1 MQFLR
6 LRVKTVWRSKKI
18 RGIISLL
25 LLFILMPIFLYACFS
40 DLPNQSSEQRQGT
53 LLVWYPEEGN
63 LTEVV
68 GLGLQ
73 EFEKLNPQVTIL
85 EQAITID
92 EIPERFFKQSQSGLG
107 ASVILIFSRNIPRL
121 VSQGVLEEI
130 DQNNLDLS
138 IYYPPTLKQVSY
150 QGKIYG
156 IPLGSRTNVLCYN
169 QKKLQVSPDPLL
181 KQPPTS
187 LGGLV
192 ERARKGYSVG
202 MVSSFEDTFWG
213 MAIFGGYLW
222 DDQGRLQPRLDGW
235 AKWLEWLKFASSQP
249 NFILN
254 RQRELLHDAFA
265 RGRLTYYVCNSV
277 EIADLKNSLQDDLR
291 VALLPQETQG
301 KAAPILYTR
310 VMVFNR
316 NNSDNENS
324 LGLALGKFLSNP
336 EQQLQAIIQTES
348 FIPTNRRVQIEGK
361 LLPIESVLL
370 QQSQNAVAVPLDD
383 WEKLNKIL
391 EEGEFWYERAIAG
404 EISSSAAAQKLT
416 LYIQSGLDQE
426 VRKIN

>member
-1 MQFLR
+1 MQPLR
-6 LRVKTVWRSKKI
+6 LRVTTAWRSKKA
-18 RGIISLL
+18 RRIISLL

-40 DLPNQSSEQRQGT
+40 DLPNQSSEQLQGT

-107 ASVILIFSRNIPRL
+107 ASVILIFSRNIPGL

-130 DQNNLDLS
+130 DRKNLDLS
-138 IYYPPTLKQVSY
+138 IYNPPTLKQVSY

-169 QKKLQVSPDPLL
+169 QRKLQVSPDPLL
-181 KQPPTS
+181 KQPPSS
-187 LGGLV
+187 LEGLV

-265 RGRLTYYVCNSV
+265 RGRLTYYVCNSI

-291 VALLPQETQG
+291 VALLPQENQG

-324 LGLALGKFLSNP
+324 LGLALGKFLTNP
-336 EQQLQAIIQTES
+336 EQQLQAITQTES
-348 FIPTNRRVQIEGK
+348 FIPTNRRVQIEGN

-404 EISSSAAAQKLT
+404 EISSSAAVQQLT
-416 LYIQSGLDQE
+416 LYIQSDLDRE
-426 VRKIN
+426 VRTIN

>member
-40 DLPNQSSEQRQGT
+40 DLPNQSSEQLQGT

-169 QKKLQVSPDPLL
+169 QKKLQVSPDPAL

-202 MVSSFEDTFWG
+202 IVSSFEDTFWG

-265 RGRLTYYVCNSV
+265 RGRLTYYVCNSI

-324 LGLALGKFLSNP
+324 LGLALGKFLTNP

-348 FIPTNRRVQIEGK
+348 FIPTNRRVQIEGN
-361 LLPIESVLL
+361 LLPLESVLL

>member
-1 MQFLR
+1 MQSLM
-6 LRVKTVWRSKKI
+6 LRVKTAWRSKKLS
-18 RGIISLL
+18 RIISLL

-63 LTEVV
+63 LTKLL

-73 EFEKLNPQVTIL
+73 EFRKLNPQVTIL
-85 EQAITID
+85 EQAIPID

-121 VSQGVLEEI
+121 VSEGILEEI
-130 DQNNLDLS
+130 DQKNLDLS

-156 IPLGSRTNVLCYN
+156 IPLGSRTRVLCYN
-169 QKKLQVSPDPLL
+169 QKKLQVSTDPLL

-187 LGGLV
+187 LEGLV

-222 DDQGRLQPRLDGW
+222 DDQGSLQPRLDGW

-254 RQRELLHDAFA
+254 RQRELLHHAFA
-265 RGRLTYYVCNSV
+265 RGQLTYYVCNSI

-316 NNSDNENS
+316 NNSDNENR
-324 LGLALGKFLSNP
+324 LGLALGKFLTNP
-336 EQQLQAIIQTES
+336 EQQLQAITQTES

-416 LYIQSGLDQE
+416 LYIQSDLDQ
-426 VRKIN
+426 

>member
-1 MQFLR
+1 MCRQPLIAGVN
-6 LRVKTVWRSKKI
+6 LTV
-18 RGIISLL
+18 
-25 LLFILMPIFLYACFS
+25 
-40 DLPNQSSEQRQGT
+40 

-73 EFEKLNPQVTIL
+73 EFEKLNSQVTIL
-85 EQAITID
+85 EQAIPVD

-169 QKKLQVSPDPLL
+169 QKKLQVSPDPAL

-202 MVSSFEDTFWG
+202 IVSSFEDTFWG

-265 RGRLTYYVCNSV
+265 GGRLTYYVCNSI
-277 EIADLKNSLQDDLR
+277 EIADNALVAAALLSNRYISDRFLPDKAIDLVDEAAAKLKMEITSKPEELDEIDRKILQLEMEKLSLQREYDPASRERL
-291 VALLPQETQG
+291 
-301 KAAPILYTR
+301 
-310 VMVFNR
+310 
-316 NNSDNENS
+316 
-324 LGLALGKFLSNP
+324 
-336 EQQLQAIIQTES
+336 
-348 FIPTNRRVQIEGK
+348 
-361 LLPIESVLL
+361 
-370 QQSQNAVAVPLDD
+370 
-383 WEKLNKIL
+383 EKLEKELANLK
-391 EEGEFWYERAIAG
+391 EE
-404 EISSSAAAQKLT
+404 
-416 LYIQSGLDQE
+416 QSGLNAQWQGEKEIIDK
-426 VRKIN
+426 VRGVKEAIEQVNLEIQQAERDYDYYL

>member
-1 MQFLR
+1 MQSLM
-6 LRVKTVWRSKKI
+6 LRVKTAWRSKKAKM
-18 RGIISLL
+18 IISLL

-40 DLPNQSSEQRQGT
+40 DLPNQSSEQQQGT
-53 LLVWYPEEGN
+53 LLVWYPEEGD

-85 EQAITID
+85 EQAISID

-130 DQNNLDLS
+130 DRKNLDLS
-138 IYYPPTLKQVSY
+138 IYNPPTLKQVSY

-156 IPLGSRTNVLCYN
+156 IPLGSRTRVLCYN

-181 KQPPTS
+181 KQPPTT
-187 LGGLV
+187 LAGLV

-202 MVSSFEDTFWG
+202 IVSSFEDTFWG
-213 MAIFGGYLW
+213 MAIFGSYLW

-265 RGRLTYYVCNSV
+265 RGRLTYYVCNSI

-324 LGLALGKFLSNP
+324 LGLALGKFLTNP

-348 FIPTNRRVQIEGK
+348 FIPTNRRVQIEGN

-370 QQSQNAVAVPLDD
+370 QQSHNAVAVPLDD

-404 EISSSAAAQKLT
+404 EISSSTAAQKLT

>member
-1 MQFLR
+1 MQPLR
-6 LRVKTVWRSKKI
+6 LRVTTAWRSKKA
-18 RGIISLL
+18 RRIISLL

-40 DLPNQSSEQRQGT
+40 DLPNQSSEQLQGT

-85 EQAITID
+85 EQAIPVD
-92 EIPERFFKQSQSGLG
+92 EIPERFLKQSQSGLG
-107 ASVILIFSRNIPRL
+107 ASVILIFSRNIPGL

-130 DQNNLDLS
+130 DRKNLDLS
-138 IYYPPTLKQVSY
+138 IYNPPTLKQVSY

-169 QKKLQVSPDPLL
+169 QRKLQVSPDPLL
-181 KQPPTS
+181 KQPPSS
-187 LGGLV
+187 LEGLV

-265 RGRLTYYVCNSV
+265 RGRLTYYVCNSI

-291 VALLPQETQG
+291 VALLPQENQG

-324 LGLALGKFLSNP
+324 LGLALGKFLTNP
-336 EQQLQAIIQTES
+336 EQQLQAITQTES
-348 FIPTNRRVQIEGK
+348 FIPTNRRVQIERN

-391 EEGEFWYERAIAG
+391 EEGEFWYQRAIAG
-404 EISSSAAAQKLT
+404 EISSSAAVQQLT
-416 LYIQSGLDQE
+416 LYIQSDLDRE
-426 VRKIN
+426 VRTIN

>member
-1 MQFLR
+1 MQSLR
-6 LRVKTVWRSKKI
+6 LRVKTAWRSKKI
-18 RGIISLL
+18 SRIISFL

-63 LTEVV
+63 LTKLV
-68 GLGLQ
+68 GLGFQ

-85 EQAITID
+85 EQAIPID

-121 VSQGVLEEI
+121 VSEGVLGEI
-130 DQNNLDLS
+130 DRKNLDLS
-138 IYYPPTLKQVSY
+138 IYNPPTLKQVSY

-156 IPLGSRTNVLCYN
+156 IPLGSRTRVLCYN
-169 QKKLQVSPDPLL
+169 QKKLQVSTDPLL

-187 LGGLV
+187 LEGLV

-202 MVSSFEDTFWG
+202 IVSSFEDTFWG
-213 MAIFGGYLW
+213 MAIFGSYLW

-254 RQRELLHDAFA
+254 RQRELLHEAFA
-265 RGRLTYYVCNSV
+265 RGRLTYYVCNSI

-291 VALLPQETQG
+291 VALLPQDTQG

-316 NNSDNENS
+316 NNSDNENR
-324 LGLALGKFLSNP
+324 LGLALGKFLTNP

-348 FIPTNRRVQIEGK
+348 FIPTNRRVQIEGN

-370 QQSQNAVAVPLDD
+370 QQSHNAVAVPLDD

-404 EISSSAAAQKLT
+404 EISSSTAAHQLT

-426 VRKIN
+426 VKEMN

>member
-1 MQFLR
+1 
-6 LRVKTVWRSKKI
+6 
-18 RGIISLL
+18 
-25 LLFILMPIFLYACFS
+25 MPIFLYACFS

-324 LGLALGKFLSNP
+324 LGLALGKFLTNP

-348 FIPTNRRVQIEGK
+348 FIPTNRRVQIEGN

-404 EISSSAAAQKLT
+404 EISSSTAAQKLT

>member
-1 MQFLR
+1 
-6 LRVKTVWRSKKI
+6 
-18 RGIISLL
+18 
-25 LLFILMPIFLYACFS
+25 Y
-40 DLPNQSSEQRQGT
+40 N
-53 LLVWYPEEGN
+53 
-63 LTEVV
+63 
-68 GLGLQ
+68 
-73 EFEKLNPQVTIL
+73 
-85 EQAITID
+85 
-92 EIPERFFKQSQSGLG
+92 
-107 ASVILIFSRNIPRL
+107 
-121 VSQGVLEEI
+121 
-130 DQNNLDLS
+130 
-138 IYYPPTLKQVSY
+138 PPTLKQVSY

-156 IPLGSRTNVLCYN
+156 IPLGSRTRVLCYN
-169 QKKLQVSPDPLL
+169 QKKLQVSTDPLL

-187 LGGLV
+187 LEGLV

-254 RQRELLHDAFA
+254 RQREFLHDAFA
-265 RGRLTYYVCNSV
+265 RGRLTYYVCNSI

-316 NNSDNENS
+316 NNSDNENR
-324 LGLALGKFLSNP
+324 LGLALGKFLTNP

-348 FIPTNRRVQIEGK
+348 FIPTNRRVQIEGN

-383 WEKLNKIL
+383 WEKLNQIL
-391 EEGEFWYERAIAG
+391 EQGEFWYERAIAG
-404 EISSSAAAQKLT
+404 EISSSTAAHQLT

-426 VRKIN
+426 VKKMN

>member
-1 MQFLR
+1 M
-6 LRVKTVWRSKKI
+6 LRVKTAWRSKKAKM
-18 RGIISLL
+18 IISLL

-40 DLPNQSSEQRQGT
+40 DLPNQSSEQQQGT
-53 LLVWYPEEGN
+53 LLVWYPEEGD

-85 EQAITID
+85 EQAISID

-130 DQNNLDLS
+130 DRKNLDLS
-138 IYYPPTLKQVSY
+138 IYNPPTLKQVSY

-156 IPLGSRTNVLCYN
+156 IPLGSRTRVLCYN

-187 LGGLV
+187 LEGLV

-202 MVSSFEDTFWG
+202 IVSSFEDTFWG
-213 MAIFGGYLW
+213 MAIFGSYLW

-265 RGRLTYYVCNSV
+265 RGRLTYYVCNSI

-324 LGLALGKFLSNP
+324 LGLALGKFLTNP

-348 FIPTNRRVQIEGK
+348 FIPTNRRVQIEGN

-370 QQSQNAVAVPLDD
+370 QQSHNAVAVPLDD

-404 EISSSAAAQKLT
+404 EISSSTAAQKLT

>member
-1 MQFLR
+1 MKSLM
-6 LRVKTVWRSKKI
+6 LRVKTAWRSKKI

-40 DLPNQSSEQRQGT
+40 DLPTQSSEQLQGT
-53 LLVWYPEEGN
+53 LLVWYPEERN
-63 LTEVV
+63 LTEVL

-85 EQAITID
+85 EQAIPVD
-92 EIPERFFKQSQSGLG
+92 EIPELLFKQSQSGLG

-121 VSQGVLEEI
+121 VSQGVLGEI

-187 LGGLV
+187 LEGLV

-222 DDQGRLQPRLDGW
+222 DDQGSLQPRLYGW

-265 RGRLTYYVCNSV
+265 RGRLTYYVCSSI

-316 NNSDNENS
+316 NNSDNENR
-324 LGLALGKFLSNP
+324 LGLALGKFLTNP
-336 EQQLQAIIQTES
+336 EQQLQAITQTES

-361 LLPIESVLL
+361 LLPTESVLL
-370 QQSQNAVAVPLDD
+370 QQSQNVVAVPLDD

-391 EEGEFWYERAIAG
+391 EQGEFWYERAIAG
-404 EISSSAAAQKLT
+404 EISSSAAAEKLT

-426 VRKIN
+426 VGKIN

>member
-6 LRVKTVWRSKKI
+6 LKVKTAWGSKKI
-18 RGIISLL
+18 RRIISLL

-40 DLPNQSSEQRQGT
+40 YLPTQSSEQLQGT
-53 LLVWYPEEGN
+53 LSVWYPEERN
-63 LTEVV
+63 LTEVL

-85 EQAITID
+85 EQAIPVD
-92 EIPERFFKQSQSGLG
+92 EIPELLFKQSQSGLG

-121 VSQGVLEEI
+121 VSQGVLKEI

-187 LGGLV
+187 LEGLV

-222 DDQGRLQPRLDGW
+222 DDQGSLQPRLYGW

-265 RGRLTYYVCNSV
+265 RGRLTYYVCSSI

-324 LGLALGKFLSNP
+324 LGLALGKFLTNP

-348 FIPTNRRVQIEGK
+348 FIPTNRRVQIEGN

-370 QQSQNAVAVPLDD
+370 QQSHNAVAVPLDD

-416 LYIQSGLDQE
+416 LYIQSDLDQ
-426 VRKIN
+426 

>member
-6 LRVKTVWRSKKI
+6 LRVKTAWRSKKI

-40 DLPNQSSEQRQGT
+40 DLPNQSSEQLQGT

-73 EFEKLNPQVTIL
+73 EFEKLNSQVTIL
-85 EQAITID
+85 EQAIPVD

-202 MVSSFEDTFWG
+202 IVSSFEDTFWG

-336 EQQLQAIIQTES
+336 EQQLQAITQTES
-348 FIPTNRRVQIEGK
+348 FIPTNRQVQIEGK

-370 QQSQNAVAVPLDD
+370 QQSQNVVAVPLND
-383 WEKLNKIL
+383 WEKFNKIL
-391 EEGEFWYERAIAG
+391 EEGEFWYERAIDG

-416 LYIQSGLDQE
+416 LYIQSGLDQ
-426 VRKIN
+426 

>member
-1 MQFLR
+1 
-6 LRVKTVWRSKKI
+6 V
-18 RGIISLL
+18 GI
-25 LLFILMPIFLYACFS
+25 
-40 DLPNQSSEQRQGT
+40 
-53 LLVWYPEEGN
+53 
-63 LTEVV
+63 
-68 GLGLQ
+68 
-73 EFEKLNPQVTIL
+73 
-85 EQAITID
+85 
-92 EIPERFFKQSQSGLG
+92 
-107 ASVILIFSRNIPRL
+107 
-121 VSQGVLEEI
+121 
-130 DQNNLDLS
+130 
-138 IYYPPTLKQVSY
+138 
-150 QGKIYG
+150 
-156 IPLGSRTNVLCYN
+156 
-169 QKKLQVSPDPLL
+169 
-181 KQPPTS
+181 
-187 LGGLV
+187 
-192 ERARKGYSVG
+192 
-202 MVSSFEDTFWG
+202 VSSFEDTFWG
-213 MAIFGGYLW
+213 MAIFGSYLW

-254 RQRELLHDAFA
+254 RQRELLHNAFA
-265 RGRLTYYVCNSV
+265 RGRLTYYVCNSI

-324 LGLALGKFLSNP
+324 LGLALGKFLTNP

-348 FIPTNRRVQIEGK
+348 FIPTNRRVQIEGN

-370 QQSQNAVAVPLDD
+370 QQSHNAVAVPLDD

-404 EISSSAAAQKLT
+404 EISSSTAAQKLT

>member
-1 MQFLR
+1 MQSLM
-6 LRVKTVWRSKKI
+6 LRVKTAWRSKKAKM
-18 RGIISLL
+18 IISLL

-40 DLPNQSSEQRQGT
+40 DLPNQSSEQQQGT
-53 LLVWYPEEGN
+53 LLVWYPEEGD

-85 EQAITID
+85 EQAISID

-130 DQNNLDLS
+130 DRKNLDLS
-138 IYYPPTLKQVSY
+138 IYNPPTLKQVSY

-156 IPLGSRTNVLCYN
+156 IPLGSRTRVLCYN

-187 LGGLV
+187 LEGLV

-202 MVSSFEDTFWG
+202 IVSSFEDTFWG
-213 MAIFGGYLW
+213 MAIFGSYLW

-265 RGRLTYYVCNSV
+265 RGRLTYYVCNSI

-324 LGLALGKFLSNP
+324 LGLALGKFLTNP

-348 FIPTNRRVQIEGK
+348 FIPTNRRVQIEGN

-370 QQSQNAVAVPLDD
+370 QQSHNAVAVPLDD

-404 EISSSAAAQKLT
+404 EISSSTAAQKLT

>member
-1 MQFLR
+1 MPSLM
-6 LRVKTVWRSKKI
+6 LRVKTAWRSKKA
-18 RGIISLL
+18 RTIISLL

-40 DLPNQSSEQRQGT
+40 DLPNQSSEQQQGT
-53 LLVWYPEEGN
+53 LLIWYPEEGN
-63 LTEVV
+63 LTKLV
-68 GLGLQ
+68 GVGFQ

-85 EQAITID
+85 QQAIPID
-92 EIPERFFKQSQSGLG
+92 EEIPERFFKQSQSGLG

-121 VSQGVLEEI
+121 VSEGVLGEI
-130 DQNNLDLS
+130 DQKNLDLS
-138 IYYPPTLKQVSY
+138 IYNPPTLKQVSY

-156 IPLGSRTNVLCYN
+156 IPLGSRTRVLCYN
-169 QKKLQVSPDPLL
+169 QKKLQVSTDPLL

-187 LGGLV
+187 LEGLV

-254 RQRELLHDAFA
+254 RQRELLHEAFA
-265 RGRLTYYVCNSV
+265 RGRLTYYVCNSI

-291 VALLPQETQG
+291 VALLPQDTQG

-316 NNSDNENS
+316 NNSNNENR
-324 LGLALGKFLSNP
+324 LGLALGKFLTNP

-348 FIPTNRRVQIEGK
+348 FIPTNRRVQIEGN

-370 QQSQNAVAVPLDD
+370 QQSHNAVAVPLDD

-404 EISSSAAAQKLT
+404 EVSSATAAQQLT
-416 LYIQSGLDQE
+416 LYIQSDLDQ
-426 VRKIN
+426 

>member
-324 LGLALGKFLSNP
+324 LGLALGKFLTNP

-348 FIPTNRRVQIEGK
+348 FIPTNRRVQIEGN

>member
-1 MQFLR
+1 MQSLR
-6 LRVKTVWRSKKI
+6 LRVKTAWRSKKAKM
-18 RGIISLL
+18 IISLL

-40 DLPNQSSEQRQGT
+40 DLPNQSSEQQQGT
-53 LLVWYPEEGN
+53 LLVWYPEEGD

-85 EQAITID
+85 EQAISID

-130 DQNNLDLS
+130 DWKNLDLS
-138 IYYPPTLKQVSY
+138 IYNPPTLKQVSY

-156 IPLGSRTNVLCYN
+156 IPLGSRTRVLCYN
-169 QKKLQVSPDPLL
+169 QKKLQVSTDPLL

-187 LGGLV
+187 LEGLV

-202 MVSSFEDTFWG
+202 IVSSFEDTFWG
-213 MAIFGGYLW
+213 MAIFGSYLW

-254 RQRELLHDAFA
+254 RQRELLHEAFA
-265 RGRLTYYVCNSV
+265 RGRLTYYVCNSI

-348 FIPTNRRVQIEGK
+348 FIPTNRRVQIEGN
-361 LLPIESVLL
+361 LLPLESVLL

>member
-1 MQFLR
+1 M
-6 LRVKTVWRSKKI
+6 LRVKTAWRSKKAKM
-18 RGIISLL
+18 IISLL

-40 DLPNQSSEQRQGT
+40 DLPNQSSEQQQGT
-53 LLVWYPEEGN
+53 LLVWYPEEGD

-85 EQAITID
+85 EQAISID

-130 DQNNLDLS
+130 DRKNLDLS
-138 IYYPPTLKQVSY
+138 IYNPPTLKQVSY

-156 IPLGSRTNVLCYN
+156 IPLGSRTRVLCYN

-213 MAIFGGYLW
+213 MAIFGSYLW
-222 DDQGRLQPRLDGW
+222 DEQGRLQPRLDGW

-254 RQRELLHDAFA
+254 RQRELLHNAFA
-265 RGRLTYYVCNSV
+265 RGRLTYYVCNSI

-324 LGLALGKFLSNP
+324 LGLALGKFLTNP

-348 FIPTNRRVQIEGK
+348 FIPTNRRVQIEGN

-370 QQSQNAVAVPLDD
+370 QQSHNAVAVPLDD

-404 EISSSAAAQKLT
+404 EISSSTAAQKLT

>member
-1 MQFLR
+1 MQSLR
-6 LRVKTVWRSKKI
+6 LRVKTAWRSKKA
-18 RGIISLL
+18 RTIISFL

-63 LTEVV
+63 LTKLV
-68 GLGLQ
+68 GLGFQ

-85 EQAITID
+85 EQAISID

-121 VSQGVLEEI
+121 VSEGVLGEI
-130 DQNNLDLS
+130 DRKNLDLS
-138 IYYPPTLKQVSY
+138 IYNPPTLKQVSY

-156 IPLGSRTNVLCYN
+156 IPLGSRTRVLCYN
-169 QKKLQVSPDPLL
+169 QKKLQVSTDPLL

-187 LGGLV
+187 LEGLV

-202 MVSSFEDTFWG
+202 IVSSFEDTFWG
-213 MAIFGGYLW
+213 MAIFGSYLW

-254 RQRELLHDAFA
+254 RQRELLHEAFA
-265 RGRLTYYVCNSV
+265 RGRLTYYVCNSI

-291 VALLPQETQG
+291 VALLPQDTQG

-370 QQSQNAVAVPLDD
+370 QQSHNAVAVPLDD

-404 EISSSAAAQKLT
+404 EISSSTAAHQLT

-426 VRKIN
+426 VKKMN

>member
-1 MQFLR
+1 MQPLR
-6 LRVKTVWRSKKI
+6 LRVITVWRSKKL
-18 RGIISLL
+18 RRIISLL

-40 DLPNQSSEQRQGT
+40 YLPTQSSEQLQGT
-53 LLVWYPEEGN
+53 LSVWYPEEGN
-63 LTEVV
+63 LTEVL

-85 EQAITID
+85 EQAIPVD
-92 EIPERFFKQSQSGLG
+92 EIPERFFQQSQSGLG

-121 VSQGVLEEI
+121 VSQGILEEI
-130 DQNNLDLS
+130 DRKNLDLS

-169 QKKLQVSPDPLL
+169 QKKLQVSPDPEL

-187 LGGLV
+187 LEGLV

-202 MVSSFEDTFWG
+202 IVSSFEDTFWG

-222 DDQGRLQPRLDGW
+222 DDQGRLQPRLYGW
-235 AKWLEWLKFASSQP
+235 AKWLEWLKFSASQP

-265 RGRLTYYVCNSV
+265 RGRLTYYVCSSI

-316 NNSDNENS
+316 NNSDNENR
-324 LGLALGKFLSNP
+324 LGLALGKFLTNP
-336 EQQLQAIIQTES
+336 EQQLQAITQTES

-370 QQSQNAVAVPLDD
+370 QQSQNVVAVPLDD
-383 WEKLNKIL
+383 WEKSNQIL
-391 EEGEFWYERAIAG
+391 EQGEFWYERAIAG
-404 EISSSAAAQKLT
+404 EISSSAAAEKLT

>member
-1 MQFLR
+1 MQSLR
-6 LRVKTVWRSKKI
+6 LRVKNAWRSKKAKM
-18 RGIISLL
+18 IISLL

-40 DLPNQSSEQRQGT
+40 DLPNQSSEQQQGT
-53 LLVWYPEEGN
+53 LLVWYPEEGD

-85 EQAITID
+85 EQAISID

-121 VSQGVLEEI
+121 VSEGVLGEI
-130 DQNNLDLS
+130 DRKNLDLS
-138 IYYPPTLKQVSY
+138 IYNPPTLKQVSY

-156 IPLGSRTNVLCYN
+156 IPLGSRTRVLCYN
-169 QKKLQVSPDPLL
+169 QKKLQVSTDPLL

-187 LGGLV
+187 LEGLV

-202 MVSSFEDTFWG
+202 IVSSFEDTFWG
-213 MAIFGGYLW
+213 MAIFGSYLW

-254 RQRELLHDAFA
+254 RQRELLHEAFA
-265 RGRLTYYVCNSV
+265 RGRLTYYVCNSI

-324 LGLALGKFLSNP
+324 LGLALGKFLTNP

-348 FIPTNRRVQIEGK
+348 FIPTNRRVQIEGN
-361 LLPIESVLL
+361 LLPLESVLL

-404 EISSSAAAQKLT
+404 EISSSTAAHQLT

-426 VRKIN
+426 VKKMN

>member
-1 MQFLR
+1 MQPLR
-6 LRVKTVWRSKKI
+6 LRVTTAWRSKKA
-18 RGIISLL
+18 RRIISLL

-73 EFEKLNPQVTIL
+73 EFGKLNPQVTIL
-85 EQAITID
+85 EQAIPVD
-92 EIPERFFKQSQSGLG
+92 EIPERFLKQSQSGLG
-107 ASVILIFSRNIPRL
+107 ASVILIFSRNIPGL

-130 DQNNLDLS
+130 DRKNLDLS
-138 IYYPPTLKQVSY
+138 IYNPPTLKQVSY

-169 QKKLQVSPDPLL
+169 QRKLQVSPDPLL
-181 KQPPTS
+181 KQPPSS
-187 LGGLV
+187 LEGLV

-265 RGRLTYYVCNSV
+265 RGRLTYYVCNSI

-291 VALLPQETQG
+291 VALLPQENQG

-324 LGLALGKFLSNP
+324 LGLALGKFLTNP
-336 EQQLQAIIQTES
+336 EQQLQAITQTES
-348 FIPTNRRVQIEGK
+348 FIPTNRRVQIERN

-391 EEGEFWYERAIAG
+391 EEGEFWYQRAIAG
-404 EISSSAAAQKLT
+404 EISSSAAVQQLT
-416 LYIQSGLDQE
+416 LYIQSDLDRE
-426 VRKIN
+426 VRTIN

>member
-6 LRVKTVWRSKKI
+6 LRVKTAWRSKKI

-130 DQNNLDLS
+130 DRKNLDLS
-138 IYYPPTLKQVSY
+138 IYNPPTLKQVSY

-156 IPLGSRTNVLCYN
+156 IPLGSRTRVLCYN
-169 QKKLQVSPDPLL
+169 QKKLQVSTDPLL

-187 LGGLV
+187 LEGLV

-202 MVSSFEDTFWG
+202 IVSSFEDTFWG
-213 MAIFGGYLW
+213 MAIFGSYLW

-265 RGRLTYYVCNSV
+265 RGRLTYYVCNSI

-291 VALLPQETQG
+291 VALLPQDTQG

-324 LGLALGKFLSNP
+324 LGLALGKFLTNP

-348 FIPTNRRVQIEGK
+348 FIPTNRRVQIEGN

>member
-1 MQFLR
+1 MQSLM
-6 LRVKTVWRSKKI
+6 LRVTTAWRSKKL
-18 RGIISLL
+18 RRIISLL

-63 LTEVV
+63 LTKLV

-85 EQAITID
+85 EQAIPID
-92 EIPERFFKQSQSGLG
+92 EIPERFLKQSQSGLG

-169 QKKLQVSPDPLL
+169 QKKLQVSTDPLL
-181 KQPPTS
+181 KQPPSS

-202 MVSSFEDTFWG
+202 IVSSFEDTFWG

-254 RQRELLHDAFA
+254 RQRELLHEAFA
-265 RGRLTYYVCNSV
+265 RGRLTYYVCNSI

-291 VALLPQETQG
+291 VALLPQDTQG

-316 NNSDNENS
+316 NNSDNENR
-324 LGLALGKFLSNP
+324 LGLALGKFLTNP

-348 FIPTNRRVQIEGK
+348 FIPTNRRVQIEGN

-404 EISSSAAAQKLT
+404 EISSSKAAHQLT
-416 LYIQSGLDQE
+416 LYIQSDLDQE
-426 VRKIN
+426 VKKIN

>member
-1 MQFLR
+1 MQSLM
-6 LRVKTVWRSKKI
+6 LRVKTAWRSKKA
-18 RGIISLL
+18 RMIISFL

-40 DLPNQSSEQRQGT
+40 DLPNQSWEQRQGT
-53 LLVWYPEEGN
+53 LLIWYPEEGN
-63 LTEVV
+63 LTKLV
-68 GLGLQ
+68 GLGFQ

-85 EQAITID
+85 EKAIPID

-121 VSQGVLEEI
+121 VSEGVLGEI
-130 DQNNLDLS
+130 DRKNLDLS
-138 IYYPPTLKQVSY
+138 IYNPPTLKQVSY

-156 IPLGSRTNVLCYN
+156 IPLGSRTRVLCYN
-169 QKKLQVSPDPLL
+169 QKKLQVSTDPLL

-187 LGGLV
+187 LEGLV

-202 MVSSFEDTFWG
+202 VVSAFEDTFWG

-222 DDQGRLQPRLDGW
+222 DDQGGLQPRLDGW

-265 RGRLTYYVCNSV
+265 RV
-277 EIADLKNSLQDDLR
+277 
-291 VALLPQETQG
+291 LPQGTEG

-316 NNSDNENS
+316 NNSDNENR

-336 EQQLQAIIQTES
+336 EQQLQAITQTES
-348 FIPTNRRVQIEGK
+348 FIPTNRRVQIEEN

-391 EEGEFWYERAIAG
+391 EKGEFWYERAISG
-404 EISSSAAAQKLT
+404 EISSSAAAEKLT
-416 LYIQSGLDQE
+416 VYIQSGLDQE
-426 VRKIN
+426 VGKIN

>member
-6 LRVKTVWRSKKI
+6 LRVKTAWRSKKI

-121 VSQGVLEEI
+121 VSQGVLGEI

-265 RGRLTYYVCNSV
+265 GGRLTYYVCNSV

-324 LGLALGKFLSNP
+324 LGLALGKFLTNP

-348 FIPTNRRVQIEGK
+348 FIPTNRRVQIEGN

>member
-1 MQFLR
+1 MQSLM
-6 LRVKTVWRSKKI
+6 LRVKTAWRSKKI
-18 RGIISLL
+18 RVIISLL

-40 DLPNQSSEQRQGT
+40 DLPNQSSEQRPGT

-169 QKKLQVSPDPLL
+169 QKKLQVSPDPAL

-348 FIPTNRRVQIEGK
+348 FIPTNRRVQIEGN
-361 LLPIESVLL
+361 LLPLESVLL

>member
-1 MQFLR
+1 
-6 LRVKTVWRSKKI
+6 
-18 RGIISLL
+18 
-25 LLFILMPIFLYACFS
+25 MPIFLYACFS
-40 DLPNQSSEQRQGT
+40 DLPTQSSEQLQGT

-63 LTEVV
+63 LTEVL

-85 EQAITID
+85 EQAIPID

-121 VSQGVLEEI
+121 VSQGVLKKI
-130 DQNNLDLS
+130 DQKNLDLS

-169 QKKLQVSPDPLL
+169 QKKLQVSPDPVL

-187 LGGLV
+187 LEGLV

-202 MVSSFEDTFWG
+202 IVSSFEDTFWG

-222 DDQGRLQPRLDGW
+222 DDRGRLQPRLDGW

-254 RQRELLHDAFA
+254 RQRELLHEAFA
-265 RGRLTYYVCNSV
+265 RGRLTYYVCNSI

-291 VALLPQETQG
+291 VALLPQDTQG

-316 NNSDNENS
+316 NNSDNENR
-324 LGLALGKFLSNP
+324 LGLALGKFLTNP

-348 FIPTNRRVQIEGK
+348 FIPTNRRVQIENYYRSNRYYYNNLKMLWQFLWMIGK
-361 LLPIESVLL
+361 SRI
-370 QQSQNAVAVPLDD
+370 
-383 WEKLNKIL
+383 K
-391 EEGEFWYERAIAG
+391 F
-404 EISSSAAAQKLT
+404 
-416 LYIQSGLDQE
+416 
-426 VRKIN
+426 